1 MGSKTGLT
9 ATGCTGT
16 ATWKIGDT
24 GDMLA
29 VMWSIPFDQNWYQL
43 LSNTFERQILMS
55 VTHLSSCGE
64 YFLNRI
70 GNPNSWNGLACLY
83 SLISPLY
90 VIFDDLVH
98 MKGTPTGAPSGSCRC
113 KTTPATCGRRCIM
126 GRRSTSQGKST
137 MIGSPGKSITKLIH
151 SHNHCNFH
159 HHRLASSSQRHQTI

>member
-64 YFLNRI
+64 SFLNRI
-70 GNPNSWNGLACLY
+70 GNPDSWNGLACLY
-83 SLISPLY
+83 SLISPIY
-90 VIFDDLVH
+90 IIYDDLIYERYSNWCAI
-98 MKGTPTGAPSGSCRC
+98 G
-113 KTTPATCGRRCIM
+113 IM
-126 GRRSTSQGKST
+126 PVQEDTSDLWEKMYYG
-137 MIGSPGKSITKLIH
+137 PEV
-151 SHNHCNFH
+151 NFT
-159 HHRLASSSQRHQTI
+159 REEYYDRIPR